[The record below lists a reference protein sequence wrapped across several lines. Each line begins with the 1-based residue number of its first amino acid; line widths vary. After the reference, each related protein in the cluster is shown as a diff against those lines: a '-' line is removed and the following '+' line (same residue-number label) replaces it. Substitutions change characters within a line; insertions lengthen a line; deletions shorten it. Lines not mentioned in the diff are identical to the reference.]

1 MIAFGRHPLV
11 RHQFLLG
18 LIAAFVFFTNLGG
31 YALFDEDEPK
41 NAVCGREM
49 FERGDW
55 IVPTFNAQLRT
66 DKPILIYWLMQVS
79 FRLFGVSEFSARF
92 GSALLAIGTTLL
104 TYHLGRKLFS
114 PDVGLLAGVIVCTSL
129 MFSAIGRS
137 VTPDSV
143 LIFCLTLAFTSYVWA
158 VAARRGGHFCGEM
171 SDKESP
177 VSATSWNELL
187 PATWQ
192 ASLPMYIAMSFA
204 ILAKGP
210 IGVLLPCTIIGLL
223 LLVTRRRNELDAGT
237 LAVPNG
243 PWWKRTIVTV
253 WQVMRPSRVLTT
265 GLAMRVLLGTAVI
278 LVIALPWYVMVGIKT
293 DGAWLRGFLGDH
305 NVGRFLGPKEN
316 HSGPIFYYAIALL
329 MGCFPW
335 SVFLPVAVWQL
346 SKRLTSSLLQHGDWE
361 GEAPAEPRATTDF
374 PHAHGS
380 AGASPSLFQQTDK
393 GDACSD
399 SDRFVACW
407 AGVWFVF
414 FSLAS
419 TKLPNYVLPMYP
431 ALALISARYLHG
443 WQFAPAAL
451 GTVTFRNCCRVL
463 AVVGVVLMI
472 AAPIAASLLLPGDEW
487 LCLIGAVP
495 LLGASLAYVAAQREQ
510 RPHAIR
516 ILAVSAFSF
525 VVLLVAIAPSRIGLH
540 QDSPKLAAA
549 ARHAAGSSDIQL
561 ATFNYFSPNL
571 VFYAGQPI
579 QRLREADEIALFFK
593 QHPHGFL
600 VTRSDKM
607 NRLAEALA
615 KTPLV
620 EVTRHRSFLRNH
632 DLVLLGRPAELAKRE
647 DSLVR

>member
-1 MIAFGRHPLV
+1 MSVLWRNTLV

-18 LIAAFVFFTNLGG
+18 LIATFVFFTNLGG

-55 IVPTFNAQLRT
+55 VVPTFNAQLRT
-66 DKPILIYWLMQVS
+66 DKPILIYWLMQIS
-79 FRLFGVSEFSARF
+79 FRLFGVSEFAARF
-92 GSALLAIGTTLL
+92 GSSLLAIGTTLL

-158 VAARRGGHFCGEM
+158 VAARRGGHFSGAL
-171 SDKESP
+171 SP
-177 VSATSWNELL
+177 LSHKPEGMPVQNPSALKTAWSELL
-187 PATWQ
+187 PSTWL
-192 ASLPMYIAMSFA
+192 ASLPMYVAMSLA

-237 LAVPNG
+237 LATPSG
-243 PWWKRTIVTV
+243 SRWKRSVVIV
-253 WQVMRPSRVLTT
+253 WQVMRPSRILSTS
-265 GLAMRVLLGTAVI
+265 LAMRVLLGAVVV
-278 LVIALPWYVMVGIKT
+278 LVIALPWYVIVGVQT

-316 HSGPIFYYAIALL
+316 HSGPVFYYVIALL

-335 SVFLPVAVWQL
+335 SVFLPVGIWQL
-346 SKRLTSSLLQHGDWE
+346 SQRLAKSVEQRDSWN
-361 GEAPAEPRATTDF
+361 
-374 PHAHGS
+374 
-380 AGASPSLFQQTDK
+380 
-393 GDACSD
+393 D

-443 WQFAPAAL
+443 WQLAPASL

-472 AAPIAASLLLPGDEW
+472 AIPIAASLLLPGDEW
-487 LCLIGAVP
+487 LSLIGAIP
-495 LLGASLAYVAAQREQ
+495 LIGASLAYVAAQREQ

-516 ILAVSAFSF
+516 ILSVSAIAF
-525 VVLLVAIAPSRIGLH
+525 VVLMVAIAPSRIGLH

-549 ARHAAGSSDIQL
+549 ARHAAGTTDIKL

-579 QRLREADEIALFFK
+579 QRLQQANEIAQFFE
-593 QHPHGFL
+593 QHPRGFL
-600 VTRSDKM
+600 VTRSDKLH
-607 NRLAEALA
+607 RLTEALA
-615 KTPLV
+615 TTPLV

-632 DLVLLGRPAELAKRE
+632 DLVLLSRPTDIALQTDGTAR
-647 DSLVR
+647 

>member
-1 MIAFGRHPLV
+1 MTAFGRHPLV
-11 RHQFLLG
+11 RHQLLLG

-49 FERGDW
+49 FERGDL
-55 IVPTFNAQLRT
+55 IVPTFNGQLRT

-79 FRLFGVSEFSARF
+79 FRLFGVSEFGARF
-92 GSALLAIGTTLL
+92 GSALLAVGTTLL

-158 VAARRGGHFCGEM
+158 VAARRGGHFSGGM
-171 SDKESP
+171 SGNGSP
-177 VSATSWNELL
+177 VTTTPWTELL

-192 ASLPMYIAMSFA
+192 SSLPMYLAMSCA

-237 LAVPNG
+237 LTVPSG
-243 PWWKRTIVTV
+243 PWWRRSIATV

-265 GLAMRVLLGTAVI
+265 SLAMRVLLGAAVV
-278 LVIALPWYVMVGIKT
+278 LVVALPWYVIVGIKT

-316 HSGPIFYYAIALL
+316 HSGPVFYYVIALL

-346 SKRLTSSLLQHGDWE
+346 NKRLMQ
-361 GEAPAEPRATTDF
+361 
-374 PHAHGS
+374 
-380 AGASPSLFQQTDK
+380 
-393 GDACSD
+393 GDAWSD

-443 WQFAPAAL
+443 WQLAPVAL

-487 LCLIGAVP
+487 LFLIGAIP

-510 RPHAIR
+510 RPRAIR
-516 ILAVSAFSF
+516 ILAVSAVSF
-525 VVLLVAIAPSRIGLH
+525 VILLVAIAPSRIGLH
-540 QDSPKLAAA
+540 QDSPKLAEA
-549 ARHAAGSSDIQL
+549 ARYAAGSTDIKL

-579 QRLREADEIALFFK
+579 QRLRQADEIALFFE

-600 VTRSDKM
+600 VTRSDKL
-607 NRLAEALA
+607 NRLTEALA
-615 KTPLV
+615 KTPLE

-632 DLVLLGRPAELAKRE
+632 DLVLLGRPVDIAARG
-647 DSLVR
+647 DSATR

>member
-1 MIAFGRHPLV
+1 MTALGRHTLL
-11 RHQFLLG
+11 RHQLLLG
-18 LIAAFVFFTNLGG
+18 FIATLVFFTNLGG

-55 IVPTFNAQLRT
+55 VVPTFNAQLRT
-66 DKPILIYWLMQVS
+66 DKPILIYWLMQIS
-79 FRLFGVSEFSARF
+79 FRLFGVSEFAARF
-92 GSALLAIGTTLL
+92 GSSLLAIGTTLL

-114 PDVGLLAGVIVCTSL
+114 PEVGFLAGVIVCTSL

-158 VAARRGGHFCGEM
+158 VAARRGGHFSGALSSLSHEP
-171 SDKESP
+171 EGTP
-177 VSATSWNELL
+177 AQNQSAVKTAWSELL
-187 PATWQ
+187 PSTWLT
-192 ASLPMYIAMSFA
+192 SLPMYVAMSFA

-237 LAVPNG
+237 LTTPSG
-243 PWWKRTIVTV
+243 PWWRRSIVTV
-253 WQVMRPSRVLTT
+253 AQVMRPSRVLSTS
-265 GLAMRVLLGTAVI
+265 LAMRVLLGAAVM
-278 LVIALPWYVMVGIKT
+278 LVIALPWYVIVGIQT

-316 HSGPIFYYAIALL
+316 HSGPIFYYVIALL

-346 SKRLTSSLLQHGDWE
+346 SQRLTKSVEQ
-361 GEAPAEPRATTDF
+361 R
-374 PHAHGS
+374 
-380 AGASPSLFQQTDK
+380 
-393 GDACSD
+393 DAWSD

-443 WQFAPAAL
+443 WQLAPTNL

-472 AAPIAASLLLPGDEW
+472 ALPVAASLLLPGEEW
-487 LCLIGAVP
+487 LFLIGAIP
-495 LLGASLAYVAAQREQ
+495 LLGATLAYVAAQREQ
-510 RPHAIR
+510 RPRAIQ
-516 ILAVSAFSF
+516 ILSVSAFAL

-540 QDSPKLAAA
+540 QDSPKLAEA
-549 ARHAAGSSDIQL
+549 ARHAAGSTDIKL

-579 QRLREADEIALFFK
+579 QRLQQADEIAQFFE
-593 QHPHGFL
+593 QHPRGFL
-600 VTRSDKM
+600 VTRSDKLH
-607 NRLAEALA
+607 RLTEALA
-615 KTPLV
+615 TTPLV
-620 EVTRHRSFLRNH
+620 EVTRQRSFLRNH
-632 DLVLLGRPAELAKRE
+632 DLVLLGRPTDIALHTAEAIR
-647 DSLVR
+647 